1 MNYVELKQKQ
11 SQRLISFAWALE
23 IIFCITGI
31 LIAISLSI
39 VGLQDAELTNTE
51 MIGIG
56 MGFLPLFAI
65 AIVELAKIPLV
76 QGMLLA
82 KSFLSKGIAALL
94 LLLLCAMT
102 FETMSTGLEQ
112 NIANREHTIK
122 QNRLEVNELEQEI
135 QLIDDKIMVL
145 QDLKP
150 EEIRLEED
158 ANLKLSLSAIDGEIQ
173 NLKDRELEIR
183 DSLKST
189 EIEEL
194 KRQLSGVEQA
204 KSNET
209 QFYKDQVA
217 QLNNELLKLNEDEQF
232 QLSKT
237 IIGKNRLM
245 DSFQARRDDI
255 KLSMQDLKQTL
266 DEKLVKLDRKI
277 TTINNKIIKLSSPDA
292 ETAALIANISSEIS
306 TLQSAKRDI
315 IDDANERTNQR
326 LDVAAAKEDQIIGLM
341 SSKSLIKEDLAAKKN
356 SLAKASEASFIH
368 RLAAKIKGKNN
379 IADLTEKDVSVIAML
394 FIFSIALVAAIS
406 GPLLAF
412 LGTKNEIEESLV
424 RKPVM
429 KNALRKALL
438 SFRKRMQKPK
448 IIKEIKE
455 VEVEVEVIKEVPVE
469 KVVVNTVEVPKP
481 FEVTKYVCVPVP
493 KDASD
498 LPQIEDMNPRDV
510 TQLIQRGEVA

>member
-11 SQRLISFAWALE
+11 SKRLISFAWALE

-217 QLNNELLKLNEDEQF
+217 QLNNEL
-232 QLSKT
+232 
-237 IIGKNRLM
+237 
-245 DSFQARRDDI
+245 
-255 KLSMQDLKQTL
+255 
-266 DEKLVKLDRKI
+266 
-277 TTINNKIIKLSSPDA
+277 
-292 ETAALIANISSEIS
+292 
-306 TLQSAKRDI
+306 
-315 IDDANERTNQR
+315 
-326 LDVAAAKEDQIIGLM
+326 
-341 SSKSLIKEDLAAKKN
+341 
-356 SLAKASEASFIH
+356 
-368 RLAAKIKGKNN
+368 
-379 IADLTEKDVSVIAML
+379 
-394 FIFSIALVAAIS
+394 
-406 GPLLAF
+406 
-412 LGTKNEIEESLV
+412 
-424 RKPVM
+424 
-429 KNALRKALL
+429 
-438 SFRKRMQKPK
+438 
-448 IIKEIKE
+448 
-455 VEVEVEVIKEVPVE
+455 
-469 KVVVNTVEVPKP
+469 
-481 FEVTKYVCVPVP
+481 
-493 KDASD
+493 
-498 LPQIEDMNPRDV
+498 
-510 TQLIQRGEVA
+510 